1 MLELDTTL
9 AGLRC
14 HVVQDG
20 PEGAGPSRLVVLCH
34 GYGAPGDDLVALAAE
49 ALRLSAGGTGPTRFL
64 FPHAPNPLED
74 FPHGDARAWWAI
86 NIERLVAAQ
95 SGDVATLERLREDVP
110 EGLPKAR
117 RALMAL
123 IDEALR
129 QTRLPTSRLV
139 LGGFSQGAMLTT
151 DVTLRLDEAPAG
163 LVVMSGTVICES
175 EWRKRAPQRAGLRVL
190 QSHGRLDPL
199 LPFGE
204 AERLRQ
210 IFITAG
216 MKTEWVPFDGVHTIT
231 AEVVKKLAAFVDAT

>member
-20 PEGAGPSRLVVLCH
+20 PEGAVPSRLVVLCH
-34 GYGAPGDDLVALAAE
+34 GYGAPGDDLVALAGE

-123 IDEALR
+123 VDEALR
-129 QTRLPTSRLV
+129 QTRLPTSKLI

-151 DVTLRLDEAPAG
+151 DVALRLDEAPAG

-190 QSHGRLDPL
+190 QSHGRFDPL

-210 IFITAG
+210 IFTAAG

-231 AEVVKKLAAFVDAT
+231 GEVVRRLAAFIDGT